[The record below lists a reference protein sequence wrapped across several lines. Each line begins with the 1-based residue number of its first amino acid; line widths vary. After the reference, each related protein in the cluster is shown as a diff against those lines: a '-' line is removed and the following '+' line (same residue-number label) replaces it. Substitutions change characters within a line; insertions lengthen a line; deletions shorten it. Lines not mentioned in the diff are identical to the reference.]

1 MTNADDPQRTADRAA
16 DDFIEFCRTAKRE
29 VITLSPE
36 AYDAFVKLL
45 EAPPQPNAR
54 LRALMCQPKS
64 LDEERRNAAGL
75 LHGSRAMQSARFQ
88 RS

>member
-1 MTNADDPQRTADRAA
+1 MTNTDDTQQAADRAA
-16 DDFIEFCRTAKRE
+16 DDFAEFCRTAKRE

-54 LRALMCQPKS
+54 LRALMAKKS
-64 LDEERRNAAGL
+64 FWELSDAPSQVL
-75 LHGSRAMQSARFQ
+75 LTKPSK
-88 RS
+88 

>member
-1 MTNADDPQRTADRAA
+1 MISLNLS
-16 DDFIEFCRTAKRE
+16 RTAKCE

-36 AYDAFVKLL
+36 AYDALVKLL

-64 LDEERRNAAGL
+64 LDEERRNAAEL
-75 LHGSRAMQSARFQ
+75 LHGIKGNAKRKVSA
-88 RS
+88 